1 MQSPFTWLALMV
13 FAGLAALM
21 LQRSVAEKP
30 VDKLWLYAPPA
41 IGCGVV
47 DYLGNHGHAI
57 FAIAGLV
64 IIVGYILLVL
74 RPTISN

>member
-41 IGCGVV
+41 VGCGVV
-47 DYLGNHGHAI
+47 DYLGNHGYAI

-64 IIVGYILLVL
+64 VIVGYILIVL